1 LSFICILLVVSIY
14 LGLLIDDLNLKNIG
28 WQLMFGWTIWMLILP
43 LVFELVQPDLTQ
55 NDSNTPLIVRRTN
68 NYSNLKSV

>member
-1 LSFICILLVVSIY
+1 M
-14 LGLLIDDLNLKNIG
+14 IDDLNLKNIG

-55 NDSNTPLIVRRTN
+55 TDSNTPLIERRTN
-68 NYSNLKSV
+68 NYSNLKSVYKILIRNNSM